1 MQTLL
6 QRSTFQVL
14 WHSQGDRNFLAMP
27 HGQGGT
33 PMKHSPS
40 HLNSAYRLAIAASL
54 LAGTLLMF
62 GSLKFAATHMQ
73 VTM

>member
-1 MQTLL
+1 
-6 QRSTFQVL
+6 
-14 WHSQGDRNFLAMP
+14 
-27 HGQGGT
+27 
-33 PMKHSPS
+33 MKHSPS
-40 HLNSAYRLAIAASL
+40 RLASAYRLAIAASL

>member
-1 MQTLL
+1 
-6 QRSTFQVL
+6 
-14 WHSQGDRNFLAMP
+14 
-27 HGQGGT
+27 
-33 PMKHSPS
+33 MKHSPS